1 MRNAGNFLRIVLAHG
16 GATKSWSPRTGAVIL
31 PSRLVFPLAVASMTL
46 GFSSIGTPADAQTL
60 RPIAVHAAQAP
71 QTGQP
76 AAAAGQYVGES
87 TCVTCHDQ
95 KYTGTAHA
103 LKSNERTPASEMGC
117 ESCHGPG
124 KAHVDAGGDPSLIV
138 NFKTMRPQQAST
150 YCVTCHDRGTHALW
164 TGSQHDQRN
173 VGCISCH
180 SVHDPKGDHQLKA
193 ASQMQL
199 CATCHQ
205 NIVNKEQRYHH
216 MPVREAALTCA
227 SCHNVHGTQN
237 VRLLKY
243 GTTID
248 ESCTSCHAGKRG
260 PYLWEHAPVA
270 NACVTCHDP
279 HGTNNDRMLVAKEP
293 FLCQRCHVT
302 SRHPPTVYE
311 GFLLN
316 NSTNANKI
324 FGRSCTVCHQQIHGS
339 NAPSGQFFLR

>member
-1 MRNAGNFLRIVLAHG
+1 MESGDVAHRLTTRSALASAVLAWILIA
-16 GATKSWSPRTGAVIL
+16 GASAHAQQAR
-31 PSRLVFPLAVASMTL
+31 
-46 GFSSIGTPADAQTL
+46 PAA
-60 RPIAVHAAQAP
+60 PAP
-71 QTGQP
+71 QPAP
-76 AAAAGQYVGES
+76 AASANGYVGES

-95 KYTGTAHA
+95 KYTGTAHG
-103 LKSNERTPASEMGC
+103 LKSDSHTPAATLGC

-124 KAHVDAGGDPSLIV
+124 KAHVDAGGDPAKIV
-138 NFKTMRPQQAST
+138 NDFKKMSRQGASAV
-150 YCVTCHDRGTHALW
+150 CMTCHSSGTHAFW

-173 VGCISCH
+173 VSCVTCH
-180 SVHDPKGDHQLKA
+180 SVHEPKGAHQLKA
-193 ASQMQL
+193 ASEMQL

-205 NIVNKEQRYHH
+205 NIVNKEHRFQH
-216 MPVREAALTCA
+216 MPVREGELTCS
-227 SCHNVHGTQN
+227 SCHNVHGSQN
-237 VRLLKY
+237 VRLLKV

-248 ESCTSCHAGKRG
+248 ESCASCHAEKRG

-311 GFLLN
+311 GFLQN

-324 FGRSCTVCHQQIHGS
+324 IGRSCTVCHQEIHGS
-339 NAPSGQFFLR
+339 NAPSGEFFLR